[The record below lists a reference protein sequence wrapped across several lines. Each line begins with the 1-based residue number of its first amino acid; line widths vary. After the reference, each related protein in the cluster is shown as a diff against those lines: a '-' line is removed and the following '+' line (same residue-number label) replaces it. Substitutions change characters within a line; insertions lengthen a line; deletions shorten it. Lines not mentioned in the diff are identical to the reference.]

1 MWLRAVQLTATARH
15 IPKLPSIQPTQPLL
29 LLHRSPRRFLQTNRL
44 LVLAKEIQDIH
55 GNLDVALAP
64 PPNLA
69 ESQLAGDETDW
80 LSILDSPDVRT
91 IIGRAKK
98 TGLRGTGSSEHLA
111 VSAAKYPPWFPVH
124 LLYQKATTPQDILS
138 SVELVHQQ
146 LSTSDASTAN
156 ALIILAVAKLA
167 ERKYTATLRGFVWK
181 FCQSSHVPS
190 ERHFNLL
197 LRALSLHPRS
207 EETSVLVR
215 NVLANMSRHNMKVSE
230 PTYDALLHRHFVTLK
245 VATAVRKKMKHDK
258 VLPTELHLKYLLRL
272 MVAHRFSRRAA
283 GYLDTIHQRQRR
295 MACRD
300 VTYGPKPRFLEN
312 IKATILNTRFL
323 RSFRRPSAALRYI
336 QEMTAMQTKAPIRR
350 FMFRKGKPRILR
362 RIWRRR
368 NIHMNVRDWIS
379 ALYVASRTKGVTAQA
394 FLTGYRQGAGAY
406 APSRQAYSTVVR
418 GLLYKHDYAN
428 AAALWDES
436 CSLDLPLDTISVGIG
451 THALAMNGEPHRAFA
466 LLEQVHSAQQ
476 AWVEEG
482 KGRGR
487 RNARSPD
494 RRPPAEVNLYAVHQ
508 LMVALRRMG
517 RPDVVFA
524 LWDHMETLYGLLPD
538 VYSLNI
544 ILQTARWARKYEDT
558 IRGQLSYLGFGSS
571 IAPPSAVS
579 LDPRAGAASHIF
591 TILDPTKR
599 PWITGR
605 WNTESAG
612 QVALRVVVQMF
623 LGNWPALRHAVPPV
637 EALRRSGRDIALSPV
652 SEAINTVTGRPPFDQ
667 SPLIALFLANAP
679 VPYPQIVPTDVTF
692 RAIVDLLVAESL
704 HAEIPL
710 VLTWMRALRI
720 RPSKAT
726 LATVL
731 VHWIDVSM
739 DSPFVARI
747 KGVQQRDPYAQL
759 VRWLEDWVG
768 LRNMPG
774 REEMSR
780 EMERSA
786 YFRDAQYLDV
796 IRERVSEA
804 EGRLVIRARSAYEEE

>member
-1 MWLRAVQLTATARH
+1 MWLRVAQLTATASH
-15 IPKLPSIQPTQPLL
+15 IPKLPHIQPTQPLFRPL
-29 LLHRSPRRFLQTNRL
+29 RSPRRFLQTNRL
-44 LVLAKEIQDIH
+44 LILTKDIKDIH
-55 GNLDVALAP
+55 KGLDVTLEP
-64 PPNLA
+64 PPKPA
-69 ESQLAGDETDW
+69 ESQLTEDKADW
-80 LSILDSPDVRT
+80 RAILDSPDVRT
-91 IIGRAKK
+91 IIERVNKIEQRTK
-98 TGLRGTGSSEHLA
+98 DSSEQLTVA
-111 VSAAKYPPWFPVH
+111 GSKYPPWLPLY
-124 LLYQKATTPQDILS
+124 LLYKKATTPQDILS
-138 SVELVHQQ
+138 SVELVYQQ
-146 LSTSDASTAN
+146 LPTVSARTSN
-156 ALIILAVAKLA
+156 ALIIFAVAKLA
-167 ERKYTATLRGFVWK
+167 ERKYTATLRGFVWT
-181 FCQSSHVPS
+181 FCQSSHTPS
-190 ERHFNLL
+190 EQHFNFL

-215 NVLANMSRHNMKVSE
+215 DILVTMSQNNIRVFES
-230 PTYDALLHRHFVTLK
+230 TYDALLHWHFITLK
-245 VATAVRKKMKHDK
+245 VAAAVRRKMKHEK
-258 VLPTELHLKYLLRL
+258 VLPTERHLKCILRL

-283 GYLDTIHQRQRR
+283 GYLDAIHQLQRR
-295 MACRD
+295 KTECGD

-323 RSFRRPSAALRYI
+323 RSFRGPSSALRYI
-336 QEMTAMQTKAPIRR
+336 QELTTTQAKAPIRR
-350 FMFRKGKPRILR
+350 FMFRKGKPRNLR
-362 RIWRRR
+362 RVWRRK
-368 NIHMNVRDWIS
+368 NLHMHARDWIS
-379 ALYVASRTKGVTAQA
+379 ALYVASRTKNVTAQA

-406 APSRQAYSTVVR
+406 APNRQAYSTVVR

-476 AWVEEG
+476 AWVKEG

-487 RNARSPD
+487 RNSRPPD

-524 LWDHMETLYGLLPD
+524 LWDHMETLYGLSPD

-558 IRGQLSYLGFGSS
+558 IRGQLSYLGFGASAASS
-571 IAPPSAVS
+571 TLS
-579 LDPRAGAASHIF
+579 LDPRAEAVSHIA
-591 TILDPTKR
+591 TTLNPAKK

-612 QVALRVVVQMF
+612 QAALRVVVQMF
-623 LGNWPALRHAVPPV
+623 LGNWPELRQAAPPV
-637 EALRRSGRDIALSPV
+637 AALRRSSRDIALSPV
-652 SEAINTVTGRPPFDQ
+652 SEAINTVTGRPPFEQ
-667 SPLIALFLANAP
+667 SPLLSLFPAHAP
-679 VPYPQIVPTDVTF
+679 IPYPQIFPTDVTL
-692 RAIVDLLVAESL
+692 RAIVDLLPAESL

-710 VLTWMRALRI
+710 VLVWVRMLGI

-726 LATVL
+726 IATVL
-731 VHWIDVSM
+731 VHWMDVSM
-739 DSPFVARI
+739 DSPLVERM
-747 KGVQQRDPYAQL
+747 KGLQRRNPYAQL

-786 YFRDAQYLDV
+786 YYKDVQYLDV
-796 IRERVSEA
+796 IKERVSEA
-804 EGRLVIRARSAYEEE
+804 EGRLAVRDRSAYDE